1 MWQDYAIAAITTAF
15 IPSLLPQVM
24 DVLELR
30 KEVNPWTS
38 SITGIGC
45 ILLAVVFMTL
55 QLPISAVIAIGTGFL
70 WLVMFGKW
78 VIHREDRL
86 KP

>member
-38 SITGIGC
+38 GITGIGC
-45 ILLAVVFMTL
+45 ILLAVVFLTL
-55 QLPISAVIAIGTGFL
+55 SLTLSAIIAIVTGML
-70 WLVMFGKW
+70 WMLMFGKW
-78 VIHREDRL
+78 WVRHEDSL